1 MRIAIYGGSFNPMH
15 IGHEKIVDYVLNN
28 LNMDKIIIIPVGIP
42 SHRENNLEQS
52 DTRLKICKEIFKENK
67 KIEVS
72 DIEIKSEGKS
82 YTYDTLLKLMDLYG
96 ENNEFFEIIG
106 EDSLKSLKTWKNYE
120 ELLKICKFIVFRRKD
135 DKNIQIDEEFLNNKN
150 IGGTMFN
157 IADNRIY
164 MNDEK
169 GNVIAEVTFPNLDAN
184 TIVIDHTFVDDSLRG
199 QGIAAK
205 LMLEVID
212 YAKSNNKK
220 IKATCSYAVKW
231 FDKNRD
237 EYKDLYIG

>member
-52 DTRLKICKEIFKENK
+52 DTRLKICKEIFKGNK

-150 IGGTMFN
+150 IIILENEYYGISSTEIRNMVKN
-157 IADNRIY
+157 NEDISA
-164 MNDEK
+164 
-169 GNVIAEVTFPNLDAN
+169 
-184 TIVIDHTFVDDSLRG
+184 FV
-199 QGIAAK
+199 
-205 LMLEVID
+205 
-212 YAKSNNKK
+212 NKK
-220 IKATCSYAVKW
+220 VK
-231 FDKNRD
+231 KLIEK
-237 EYKDLYIG
+237 EYLD

>member
-52 DTRLKICKEIFKENK
+52 DTRLKICKEIFKGNK

-150 IGGTMFN
+150 IIILEN
-157 IADNRIY
+157 EIY
-164 MNDEK
+164 DISSTEIRNMVKNNED
-169 GNVIAEVTFPNLDAN
+169 ISA
-184 TIVIDHTFVDDSLRG
+184 FV
-199 QGIAAK
+199 
-205 LMLEVID
+205 
-212 YAKSNNKK
+212 NKK
-220 IKATCSYAVKW
+220 VK
-231 FDKNRD
+231 KLIEK
-237 EYKDLYIG
+237 EYLD

>member
-1 MRIAIYGGSFNPMH
+1 
-15 IGHEKIVDYVLNN
+15 
-28 LNMDKIIIIPVGIP
+28 
-42 SHRENNLEQS
+42 
-52 DTRLKICKEIFKENK
+52 
-67 KIEVS
+67 
-72 DIEIKSEGKS
+72 
-82 YTYDTLLKLMDLYG
+82 
-96 ENNEFFEIIG
+96 
-106 EDSLKSLKTWKNYE
+106 
-120 ELLKICKFIVFRRKD
+120 
-135 DKNIQIDEEFLNNKN
+135 
-150 IGGTMFN
+150 MFN

-164 MNDEK
+164 MNDENGK
-169 GNVIAEVTFPNLDAN
+169 MIAEVTIPNLDDN

-231 FDKNRD
+231 FDKNKNKD

>member
-42 SHRENNLEQS
+42 SHRENNLEES
-52 DTRLKICKEIFKENK
+52 DTRLKICKEIFKGNK

-150 IGGTMFN
+150 IIILENEYYDISSTEIRNMVKN
-157 IADNRIY
+157 NEDISA
-164 MNDEK
+164 
-169 GNVIAEVTFPNLDAN
+169 
-184 TIVIDHTFVDDSLRG
+184 FV
-199 QGIAAK
+199 
-205 LMLEVID
+205 
-212 YAKSNNKK
+212 NKK
-220 IKATCSYAVKW
+220 VK
-231 FDKNRD
+231 KLIEK
-237 EYKDLYIG
+237 EYLD

>member
-52 DTRLKICKEIFKENK
+52 DTRLKICKEIFKGNK

-82 YTYDTLLKLMDLYG
+82 YTYDTLLKLIDLYG

-150 IGGTMFN
+150 IIILENEYYDISSTEIRNMVKN
-157 IADNRIY
+157 NEDISD
-164 MNDEK
+164 
-169 GNVIAEVTFPNLDAN
+169 
-184 TIVIDHTFVDDSLRG
+184 FV
-199 QGIAAK
+199 
-205 LMLEVID
+205 
-212 YAKSNNKK
+212 NKK
-220 IKATCSYAVKW
+220 VK
-231 FDKNRD
+231 KLIEK
-237 EYKDLYIG
+237 EYLD

>member
-28 LNMDKIIIIPVGIP
+28 LNIDKIIIIPVGIP

-52 DTRLKICKEIFKENK
+52 DTRLKICKEIFKGNK

-82 YTYDTLLKLMDLYG
+82 YTYDTLLKLIDLYG

-150 IGGTMFN
+150 IIILENEYYDISSTEIRNMVKN
-157 IADNRIY
+157 NEDISA
-164 MNDEK
+164 
-169 GNVIAEVTFPNLDAN
+169 
-184 TIVIDHTFVDDSLRG
+184 FV
-199 QGIAAK
+199 
-205 LMLEVID
+205 
-212 YAKSNNKK
+212 NKK
-220 IKATCSYAVKW
+220 VK
-231 FDKNRD
+231 KLIEK
-237 EYKDLYIG
+237 EYLD